1 MVLFLIMQKSIAAEH
16 EATFTIRFK
25 TKEDRTKG
33 IAALFRSKL
42 PSIGNGDDFLV
53 KQPHIDILENKNI
66 KYTRIS

>member
-1 MVLFLIMQKSIAAEH
+1 MQKSIAAEH

-25 TKEDRTKG
+25 SKEDRTRG

-42 PSIGNGDDFLV
+42 SSIGNGDDFVV
-53 KQPHIDILENKNI
+53 KQAHIDLLEHKNI